1 MKKKNIIIVVIVALV
16 AVILLLR
23 IAPWKKAA
31 SPAAQAGA
39 RMSAVNV
46 KAHVIT
52 AEKLEDRI
60 IVTGSLLS
68 NESVELRSETAGKVT
83 GIFFREGSRVNKGD
97 LLVQINDAELQAQL
111 MSAVYQKKLAEGTE
125 SRQRQQLEIEAI
137 SQEDYDVALNR
148 VHTLE
153 AEMQLLEAQ
162 LQKTKI
168 IAPFSGQIGLRYV
181 SEGSFVSSN
190 TAIATLVDTDPIKIE
205 FSVPERYSN
214 VVKTGQE
221 ILFRVQGRSEKNRAV
236 VYAVEPEIDSNTRS
250 LHLRAQCPNSQG
262 QFIPGSFAEVE
273 LLLSVS
279 DQAIMAPSQSLIPEL
294 DKQTIYLFKSGK
306 AVSVPVEIGIRTSE
320 KIQILTGAAP
330 GDTVITSGILQ
341 MRPNVAVKIIAFE

>member
-1 MKKKNIIIVVIVALV
+1 MKKKNSIIVVIVVFVL
-16 AVILLLR
+16 VILLLR
-23 IAPWKKAA
+23 ISPWKKSA
-31 SPAAQAGA
+31 SPTAQAGA
-39 RMSAVNV
+39 RSLSINV
-46 KAHVIT
+46 KAHVIA
-52 AEKLEDRI
+52 AEKLKDRI
-60 IVTGSLLS
+60 IITGSLLS

-97 LLVQINDAELQAQL
+97 LLVQINDTELQAQL
-111 MSAVYQKKLAEGTE
+111 VRALYQKKLAESTE

-148 VHTLE
+148 VNTLD
-153 AEMQLLEAQ
+153 AEMQLLSAQ

-168 IAPFSGQIGLRYV
+168 VAPFAGQVGLRYV
-181 SEGSFVSSN
+181 SEGSFVTSN
-190 TAIATLVDTDPIKIE
+190 SVIATLVDTDPIKIE

-221 ILFRVQGRSEKNRAV
+221 ILFRVQGRSDKNRAV
-236 VYAVEPEIDSNTRS
+236 IYAVEPEIDSATRS
-250 LHLRAQCPNSQG
+250 LHLRAQCSNSQG

-273 LLLSVS
+273 LLLSIS
-279 DQAIMAPSQSLIPEL
+279 DQAIMAPSQALIPEL

-306 AVSVPVEIGIRTSE
+306 AVSVLVEIGIRTTE